1 VLRGRVEALESNP
14 EGFESGLAISLA
26 AEETSERRDDAGD
39 LPKRRDAFGDVLRPL
54 SEGNHRL
61 PFVLLQE
68 RRAGLIGIMAT
79 RHRQEPD
86 APRNHEVDG

>member
-1 VLRGRVEALESNP
+1 
-14 EGFESGLAISLA
+14 
-26 AEETSERRDDAGD
+26 
-39 LPKRRDAFGDVLRPL
+39 
-54 SEGNHRL
+54 
-61 PFVLLQE
+61 VLLQE